1 MADIKQRVFIITQGL
16 DGGVSKMS
24 TFLSK
29 SLIKNNKE
37 VFNFFVGRKGSS
49 EYANQVKNMGGQTE
63 KFVTGSARSFQEII
77 GLIKSIFIVN
87 NAIKKFKPDLIIY
100 NGHIP
105 LLFYFFLAKN
115 ISKIFYDHG
124 RPFSFIYIKKILTI
138 PALYFIDA
146 IISVAE
152 FSAEYYRN
160 QFNFKKPVKILI
172 NCVDTNARDVNSER
186 SYDNLKI
193 LMASRI
199 DFIQKDPIT
208 LVKATIIAKKAGI
221 KIRTDFAGDGPNL
234 NDLKKFIKD
243 EGADEYIRCLG
254 HIDEI
259 SGLRYRYNISCL
271 SSNFESFGLAIVEGM
286 GVNHL
291 CIGSNVWGIND
302 VIINNKNGLLF
313 QKGNYQELANMLIDI
328 FRNSEKETYRIISGT
343 GYADAINRYSPVTY
357 EKSLLGILSELDF

>member
-1 MADIKQRVFIITQGL
+1 
-16 DGGVSKMS
+16 MS

-37 VFNFFVGRKGSS
+37 VFNFFVGRKGST

-63 KFVTGSARSFQEII
+63 KFITGSARSFQEII
-77 GLIKSIFIVN
+77 GLIKSIFLVN
-87 NAIKKFKPDLIIY
+87 NAIKKFNPDLIIY

-105 LLFYFFLAKN
+105 LLFYYFLGKN
-115 ISKIFYDHG
+115 VSKIFYDHG

-146 IISVAE
+146 IVSVAE
-152 FSAEYYRN
+152 FSAKYYRD
-160 QFNFKKPVKILI
+160 QFNFKKPIKILI
-172 NCVDTNARDVNSER
+172 NCVDIDASDVKTKR
-186 SYDNLKI
+186 RFDNLNI

-208 LVKATIIAKKAGI
+208 LVKATIIAKNAGI

-234 NDLKKFIKD
+234 DDLKRFIKD
-243 EGADEYIRCLG
+243 EGAEEYIRCLG
-254 HIDEI
+254 HIDNI
-259 SGLRYRYNISCL
+259 SELRYRYNISCL

-302 VIINNKNGLLF
+302 VIKNNKNGLLF
-313 QKGNYQELANMLIDI
+313 QKGNYKELADMLIDV
-328 FRNSEKETYRIISGT
+328 FRNSEKETYRIISAN
-343 GYADAINRYSPVTY
+343 GYSDALHRYGPVTY
-357 EKSLLGILSELDF
+357 EISLLTILSELDF